1 MFDDIVYFSSL
12 LVCISLG
19 GFYKKI
25 ENSEIKRN
33 YGAGLGLLVACLI
46 CGHHIYHTIFLVWGN
61 IIIIKCCDKRF
72 VHQISIAYT
81 WTYLL
86 YLHFNLTSTKYVLW
100 IHQTMAL
107 RLVGLAFEVNMAD
120 RSKMFQRGLSSS
132 KMPID
137 DSNGLS
143 SEPSILDI
151 VAYSYFFIG
160 LHKGPY
166 YRWKIFNDHFNGP
179 FGTLGDWRIVTEQK
193 LKKACLY
200 TLGYLLFTLKYSP
213 QIYYDDNFYVNY
225 GTDHRF
231 LYNISQLMRHFF
243 QCHIVLMLCTSV
255 ATEAG
260 FGVYPAK
267 CQPLPGYG
275 PSVQYSFLKLVYA
288 NRIIHMTDTPGV
300 ALMQE
305 YNFSMLKCF
314 ENEKLLIG
322 PKMKDT
328 VRCWDMSTQ
337 YWFWAYIYKNLTKTK
352 ASKEIKSACSFLA
365 WTIWYG
371 PKLQQVILSA
381 TLWVYVHLE
390 SEYSKLYNPVGSMK
404 LSWDIG
410 FSIMRLFCLIY
421 LTPCFIISDTTIML
435 KYYNSIF
442 WMYHI
447 VLLSLIVV
455 AVIINKN
462 KEDLRL

>member
-275 PSVQYSFLKLVYA
+275 PSVQYSFLKLV
-288 NRIIHMTDTPGV
+288 
-300 ALMQE
+300 
-305 YNFSMLKCF
+305 
-314 ENEKLLIG
+314 
-322 PKMKDT
+322 
-328 VRCWDMSTQ
+328 
-337 YWFWAYIYKNLTKTK
+337 
-352 ASKEIKSACSFLA
+352 SACSFLA